1 MNYIKLIYLSVFCGI
16 ITILAFFNIVYSFYL
31 NLYLNLN
38 TYIYTFFISIFLSL
52 IFYIAKNNNEKK
64 TTIYEKILTILL
76 GYFLLPL
83 IISIPFYFSIYN
95 LTFINSFFEAIS
107 GFTSTGFTI
116 FNNINHI
123 DQSLILWRSASQWVG
138 GLYFLFS
145 IIVLIDIF
153 DHSFKKSLTNF
164 ISFNK
169 AETLKQSLK
178 IFLLYSTMTLVIFII
193 LNIFDVRLF
202 NSLNLAMT
210 IISSGGFLPSNDL
223 SNILIKNSQ
232 IIITSL
238 LMLTSFFS
246 IFLTY
251 NLFFTKNHNLNFFN
265 EDIHLLIYFL
275 TLLLIF
281 FIFPNYDNNF
291 SQLFLS
297 LTSSVSNIGFSLNN
311 DLPNLSFIFLIFVM
325 IGGSFFSTSSG
336 IRFLKVYSLF
346 KYSINEILSYS
357 RPKNIYINKHLFSKE
372 FFKIDEIY
380 KYFLSILI
388 FILSLLFLTFLL
400 TLSGIEFESSF
411 KLSILTLMN
420 TVNSSMYGLSD
431 FSFYDLHFLNK
442 YYLIFFMIMGRFELL
457 TLLIVCKKFLFKNW
471 IRTINIFNIFI
482 CTLSSAG

>member
-1 MNYIKLIYLSVFCGI
+1 MNYIKLIYLSAFCGI
-16 ITILAFFNIVYSFYL
+16 ISILSFFNIVYSYYL

-38 TYIYTFFISIFLSL
+38 TYIYTFIISILLSIL
-52 IFYIAKNNNEKK
+52 FYYAKNNYEKK
-64 TTIYEKILTILL
+64 TTIYEKILTILF
-76 GYFLLPL
+76 GYFLLPA
-83 IISIPFYFSIYN
+83 IIAIPFYFSIYN
-95 LTFINSFFEAIS
+95 LTFINSYFEAIS

-145 IIVLIDIF
+145 IILLIDIF

-178 IFLLYSTMTLVIFII
+178 IFLLYSLITLGIFVI
-193 LNIFDVRLF
+193 LNIFEIRMF

-210 IISSGGFLPSNDL
+210 VISSGGFLPSNDL
-223 SNILIKNSQ
+223 SNILINNSQ

-251 NLFFTKNHNLNFFN
+251 NLIFTKNHNLNFFN
-265 EDIHLLIYFL
+265 EDIHLLFYLL

-281 FIFPNYDNNF
+281 FIFFNFDNNF
-291 SQLFLS
+291 SELFLS
-297 LTSSVSNIGFSLNN
+297 IASSVSNIGFSLDKN
-311 DLPNLSFIFLIFVM
+311 PSNLSFIFLILVI

-336 IRFLKVYSLF
+336 IRFLKIYSLF

-372 FFKIDEIY
+372 FFQLNEIY
-380 KYFLSILI
+380 KYFLTLII
-388 FILSLLFLTFLL
+388 FITSLLFLTFLL
-400 TLSGIEFESSF
+400 TLSGIEFEISF

-420 TVNSSMYGLSD
+420 TVNSSMFGLNE
-431 FSFYDLHFLNK
+431 FSFYDLQFFIK
-442 YYLIFFMIMGRFELL
+442 YYLIFFMIMGRLELL
-457 TLLIVCKKFLFKNW
+457 TVLIICKKFLFKN
-471 IRTINIFNIFI
+471 
-482 CTLSSAG
+482 